1 MSSNTNKN
9 YYILSQ
15 AFKKQAEKNK
25 ATSVNEINSVI
36 VDSVV
41 CTYCITTI
49 IRTPEDSAFIYDNY
63 EEAALRLSEVKKYL
77 WERTVTVYA
86 NGTSENN
93 KKLLVIY
100 GGGASAE
107 EVYQEVVN
115 SESYKNAVAS
125 ADSA

>member
-25 ATSVNEINSVI
+25 AISVKEISSIAVSSVVHTYCVTTNIRMPEDSEFIYSDYETVVSKLTSVN
-36 VDSVV
+36 
-41 CTYCITTI
+41 
-49 IRTPEDSAFIYDNY
+49 
-63 EEAALRLSEVKKYL
+63 KYL
-77 WERTVTVYA
+77 WERTVTTYA
-86 NGTSENN
+86 DGTSEEN
-93 KKLLVIY
+93 KKLIAIS
-100 GGGASAE
+100 GDGATVE

-125 ADSA
+125 ANSA